1 MAKPR
6 GRSAS
11 KKGRKLGPPTARK
24 RRPLLKPDELD
35 WKNYPSLRRFLSE
48 RGKIRSRRITGLS
61 RRQQSMLAAAVKR
74 AREMGLL
81 AYPDQDRKVRVGG
94 GPDVTAPVLVTDGT
108 VETEVGTDTVPV
120 MDESDFVATTPVAD
134 APVDVVETEADENAD
149 QAE

>member
-6 GRSAS
+6 GRTAS
-11 KKGRKLGPPTARK
+11 KKGRKLGAPTVRK

-61 RRQQSMLAAAVKR
+61 RRQQSMLASAVKR

-81 AYPDQDRKVRVGG
+81 PYPDQDRKVRIGG
-94 GPDVTAPVLVTDGT
+94 TDVVVAAVSTEGVTD
-108 VETEVGTDTVPV
+108 VESSVEGVPT
-120 MDESDFVATTPVAD
+120 MEEGDFVSPPADDLTPVAE
-134 APVDVVETEADENAD
+134 APEVESDENAD
-149 QAE
+149 AAE